1 MRVRRTTGE
10 DPDAVAFVAAMV
22 DEVGQMYEPGLSRA
36 LTTPADFAPPG
47 GGFLLLVGDDGR
59 PLAAG
64 GIKRLD
70 DRACEIK
77 RMYVVPDARGS
88 GLGRELLAALES
100 FARDIGYAV
109 VRLDTGAKQPRAQRM
124 YERAG
129 YVPVPDYNGNPY
141 ASFWGE
147 KPLRRPPEGEPS

>member
-1 MRVRRTTGE
+1 MEVRRTAGD

-22 DEVGQMYEPGLSRA
+22 DEVGQMYEPGLSRSR
-36 LTTPADFAPPG
+36 TTPADFCPPG
-47 GGFLLLVGDDGR
+47 AGFLLLLGQDGR
-59 PLAAG
+59 PVAGG

-77 RMYVVPDARGS
+77 RMYVVPQARGR
-88 GLGRELLAALES
+88 GVGRELLAALES
-100 FARDIGYAV
+100 FARDLGYAV
-109 VRLDTGAKQPRAQRM
+109 VRLDTGAKQPHAQRM

-141 ASFWGE
+141 AAFWGE
-147 KPLRRPPEGEPS
+147 KPLSP